1 MVNEPLCN
9 FLWQKSLVRNIVQ
22 SSCIRILAYLVSELV
37 FLRVFDN
44 YSDTLFAYRF
54 EGKIRI
60 VSVSQLLLSTFN
72 LFNGYFSCKR
82 LV

>member
-1 MVNEPLCN
+1 MVNEPLYN

-22 SSCIRILAYLVSELV
+22 FSCIRILV

-60 VSVSQLLLSTFN
+60 ISVSQLLLSTFN